1 MGEECIFCKIIKG
14 EIPADF
20 VYQGERIVAFKDI
33 NPQAPIH
40 ILIVPKK
47 HIRSVNDLTEEDAP
61 LMAEMIM
68 VAKQL
73 AQELGTAK
81 SGYKLFFN
89 VEKGGGQ
96 LIFHVHL
103 HLIGGWQ

>member
-1 MGEECIFCKIIKG
+1 MAGNCIFCKIVNG
-14 EIPADF
+14 ELSADF
-20 VYQGERIVAFKDI
+20 VYKGERIVAFKDI

-47 HIRSVNDLTEEDAP
+47 HIRSINDIQEEDTP
-61 LMAEMIM
+61 LLSEMIM
-68 VAKQL
+68 VAKHL
-73 AQELGTAK
+73 ARDLGTAE